1 MLIRLRPWLR
11 RDKSVR
17 PWLPR
22 DKSVRPPLRRGT
34 HVCLLAATVLLVPHA
49 ASAQW
54 YVAGYLG
61 TNRTLAAPIAI
72 EQPARDTSLTFSDV
86 TFTASP
92 FTSPQ
97 YYGVRAGRL
106 FGEERRFGVEVEW
119 LHPKAYADVSK
130 PVRISGRSNGV
141 PVDTTAP
148 MNTFVQHYAM
158 SHGMN
163 FLLFNVVVHQ
173 PLADEGAG
181 LASRVALTARAGAG
195 PMVPHAETTV
205 ANESREQYEAGGL
218 GYQLAGG
225 VDIRLVGWLS
235 AIVDYKFGHGR
246 PTIDIVDGT
255 GQTTANVH
263 QLAFGLAFG
272 LNRAR

>member
-1 MLIRLRPWLR
+1 MR
-11 RDKSVR
+11 RCLPIGFVCFTVALLA
-17 PWLPR
+17 LPR
-22 DKSVRPPLRRGT
+22 T
-34 HVCLLAATVLLVPHA
+34 

-61 TNRTLAAPIAI
+61 ANRTLAAPVTID
-72 EQPARDTSLTFSDV
+72 QPSRGTSLTFNDV
-86 TFTASP
+86 TFTARP

-97 YYGVRAGRL
+97 YYGVRGGRM
-106 FGEERRFGVEVEW
+106 FGEQRRFGIEVEW
-119 LHPKAYADVSK
+119 LHPKAYADIEKV
-130 PVRISGRSNGV
+130 VQITGRVAGV
-141 PVDTTAP
+141 DVHTTAP

-163 FLLFNVVVHQ
+163 FILFNAVLRA
-173 PLADEGAG
+173 PLNDDGAG

-205 ANESREQYEAGGL
+205 ANESREQYEGGGI

-235 AIVDYKFGHGR
+235 AIADYKFGHGR
-246 PTIDIVDGT
+246 PEITIVDGT
-255 GQTTANVH
+255 GRTTANVH

-272 LNRAR
+272 LAR